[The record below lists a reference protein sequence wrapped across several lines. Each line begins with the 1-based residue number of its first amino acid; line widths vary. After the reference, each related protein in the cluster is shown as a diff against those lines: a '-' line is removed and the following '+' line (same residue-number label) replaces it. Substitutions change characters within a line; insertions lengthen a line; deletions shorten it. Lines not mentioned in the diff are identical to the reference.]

1 MVREI
6 IIYPNPILKRKSE
19 DVKEFD
25 AILHKLLDDMY
36 ETMINKEGIGLAAI
50 QIAEPLNIF
59 IINLARED
67 NKQYRE
73 DLIEFINPK
82 ILKTEGETI
91 YQEGCLSVP
100 GFYEDVKRF
109 DTIEVEYFDR
119 NGKKINER
127 LDGLKSIA
135 FQHEF
140 DHLQGKLFVERL
152 SFLKRKKFDKE
163 WKKMQKKKKF

>member
-1 MVREI
+1 MVREV

-36 ETMINKEGIGLAAI
+36 ETMIKKEGIGLAAI

-119 NGKKINER
+119 NGRKITEKF
-127 LDGLKSIA
+127 DGLKSIA
-135 FQHEF
+135 FQHEY